1 MVAVFK
7 MAVLSANLRKWK
19 LSCLKSVH
27 KYANCVDPTLHRTF
41 YSRNVVHYVQYSA
54 FGLNMFGNDWL
65 ETILF
70 PWKKSIIT
78 KKYQFCVRSQISTL
92 FRSTSSKGFFV
103 HRAQRVANNISKN
116 LNSHKM
122 FFCDKIRHGWVGTQI
137 FSTFGPPDASRKK
150 TIKFRLMRDIAFYSP
165 CFCLSNRVWHEQIV
179 SCMLVTDPNNFKC
192 HGTIFA
198 IFWHQKTHYFLQGTH
213 QNLTH
218 RMHDATH
225 CMHHGTCATHVP
237 WCMSGSLTNGGGE
250 NVPGIPGAR
259 ANRNCAYL

>member
-1 MVAVFK
+1 MFDRK
-7 MAVLSANLRKWK
+7 FRHFSDLPVLRDFLCIEPK
-19 LSCLKSVH
+19 
-27 KYANCVDPTLHRTF
+27 
-41 YSRNVVHYVQYSA
+41 
-54 FGLNMFGNDWL
+54 GLPA
-65 ETILF
+65 TYQKI
-70 PWKKSIIT
+70 SIVT
-78 KKYQFCVRSQISTL
+78 KC
-92 FRSTSSKGFFV
+92 FFV
-103 HRAQRVANNISKN
+103 TKFVTGGLGPK
-116 LNSHKM
+116 
-122 FFCDKIRHGWVGTQI
+122 F

-179 SCMLVTDPNNFKC
+179 SCMMVTDPNNFKC
-192 HGTIFA
+192 HGIIFA

-237 WCMSGSLTNGGGE
+237 WCMSGSLTHGGGE